1 MFEQQKP
8 SIRFSMVGFGQAG
21 SRIANEFGKFKFNE
35 ETAYNVF
42 AFNSTSRDFSGLNN
56 IPKSNQVSMEL
67 DGFGKEPSK
76 AYQLLRS
83 TPEHYNRVENMVDKA
98 YETAEELLI
107 FNSGLGG
114 GTGTSTILL
123 AIQIFIKKYVN
134 DVIEKHTKL
143 MLEAQGFEY
152 DSFMVE
158 HGENEQVI
166 SGLYAK
172 AAHNAERAGE
182 LKKLGLILAY
192 PKRSD
197 GPGVLKE
204 VNRFIQQ
211 IWDLQL
217 NPQNRISFI
226 LPVDNQKAA
235 DIFSERKSKLDFNTY
250 RDYINYT
257 VASMFHEINCAT
269 NIGGSD
275 VTFDAQDFR
284 KCILEH
290 QGILVIG
297 KKVLPAIDISNSDS
311 LFEALSDAWENGHT
325 LHDKIEWEV
334 QQNGTIAYNEVYNVG
349 VLTIVKPDV
358 VIERQINTSYLDEAQ
373 DYLSKLRLVG
383 DCKVFTGQIET
394 KEVDSNVYAYIFAK
408 TTALPER
415 LSTGLV
421 EEFLQY
427 KERTQK
433 DVFVQGKIEQL
444 KDFTE
449 PEPKKAFKLDDPFA
463 KTVDDDLSDLLKT
476 VPNNSQDQEK
486 KEAKKKEDFLKSLV
500 NTSEN
505 PFGF

>member
-1 MFEQQKP
+1 
-8 SIRFSMVGFGQAG
+8 
-21 SRIANEFGKFKFNE
+21 
-35 ETAYNVF
+35 
-42 AFNSTSRDFSGLNN
+42 
-56 IPKSNQVSMEL
+56 
-67 DGFGKEPSK
+67 
-76 AYQLLRS
+76 
-83 TPEHYNRVENMVDKA
+83 
-98 YETAEELLI
+98 
-107 FNSGLGG
+107 
-114 GTGTSTILL
+114 
-123 AIQIFIKKYVN
+123 
-134 DVIEKHTKL
+134 
-143 MLEAQGFEY
+143 
-152 DSFMVE
+152 
-158 HGENEQVI
+158 
-166 SGLYAK
+166 
-172 AAHNAERAGE
+172 
-182 LKKLGLILAY
+182 
-192 PKRSD
+192 
-197 GPGVLKE
+197 
-204 VNRFIQQ
+204 
-211 IWDLQL
+211 
-217 NPQNRISFI
+217 
-226 LPVDNQKAA
+226 
-235 DIFSERKSKLDFNTY
+235 
-250 RDYINYT
+250 
-257 VASMFHEINCAT
+257 
-269 NIGGSD
+269 
-275 VTFDAQDFR
+275 
-284 KCILEH
+284 
-290 QGILVIG
+290 
-297 KKVLPAIDISNSDS
+297 KVLPAIDISNSDS

-449 PEPKKAFKLDDPFA
+449 PEPKKSFKLDDPFA